1 MSKRRPNG
9 GGSIVFC
16 KGRAKPY
23 KATAPAVFSPDHCNE
38 NGNVVPVRAFLG
50 YFGTYNEAAEALAAF
65 TRCPF
70 NVLEN
75 PTFGDVFRLFLDK
88 KRKAGKSQQLITS
101 YNSAFQR
108 CGYIAD
114 KLIRKIQYIDLLRVL
129 DGSADKSR
137 STVNNILVV
146 IKGTFA
152 LALKH
157 RYIATNPAE
166 FIEPEDVRW
175 TAPTQPKH
183 RALTDEEII
192 SLLTAPR
199 DIIVDLAVIQLHS
212 GWRPEELL
220 QLNRDDCNLQEGYF
234 RGGLKTAAGKNRL
247 IPIHSAI
254 QGIVREY
261 YESAPEGGKLFAVN
275 YDHYYR
281 AMRKRYTFLPHDLRH
296 SFISRLQTAGAD
308 HICLERI
315 AGHSSKGITDSVYTH
330 KDVQELR
337 ANIELLDYTHLLAGG
352 MKNAQ

>member
-9 GGSIVFC
+9 GGSITFC
-16 KGRAKPY
+16 KGRARPY
-23 KATAPAVFSPDHCNE
+23 KAVAPAVYSPDHRNE
-38 NGNVVPVRAFLG
+38 NGDVVPVRAFLG
-50 YFGTYNEAAEALAAF
+50 YFENYNLAAEALAEF

-75 PTFGDVFRLFLDK
+75 PTFEDVFRLFLDK
-88 KRKAGKSQQLITS
+88 KRRAGKSQQLITS

-129 DGSADKSR
+129 DGSADKSK
-137 STVNNILVV
+137 STVSNIMVV
-146 IKGTFA
+146 LNGTFS
-152 LALKH
+152 LAAKH
-157 RYIATNPAE
+157 QFITQNPCE
-166 FIEPEDVRW
+166 YIEPEDIRW

-183 RALTDEEII
+183 RALTDAEIV

-199 DIIVDLAVIQLHS
+199 DIINDLAIIQLHS

-220 QLNRDDCNLQEGYF
+220 QLNRDDCNTEELYF

-247 IPIHSAI
+247 VPIHSAI
-254 QGIVREY
+254 QSIIREY
-261 YESAPEGGKLFAVN
+261 YESAPAGGKLFAVN
-275 YDHYYR
+275 YDHYYK
-281 AMRKRYTFLPHDLRH
+281 ALRKRYAFLPHDLRH

-315 AGHSSKGITDSVYTH
+315 AGHSSQGITDTVYTH
-330 KDVQELR
+330 KDLRELR